1 METGEPEI
9 QQNPEIQ
16 PAPRPADV
24 VQAEFSLTAEA
35 WSGPLPHPDT
45 LERYEKLIPGSA
57 DRLLAA
63 FERQVAHRHNMDH
76 REARRLDWGLAS
88 AFLVVTMIITAGA
101 VLIFLGRGGSDW
113 REHRRSSCR
122 VYFRGVAPERAAAAP
137 RFRPARPKVRV
148 VALTL

>member
-76 REARRLDWGLAS
+76 REARRLDWGLAA

-101 VLIFLGRGGSDW
+101 VLIFLGHDWAGAGVIGVNIVGLAAVFISGASRRNGRRPPQDSDQ
-113 REHRRSSCR
+113 R
-122 VYFRGVAPERAAAAP
+122 AP
-137 RFRPARPKVRV
+137 R
-148 VALTL
+148 

>member
-76 REARRLDWGLAS
+76 REARRLDWGLAA

-101 VLIFLGRGGSDW
+101 VLIFLGHDW
-113 REHRRSSCR
+113 AGAGVIGVNIVGLAAVFISGASRRNGR
-122 VYFRGVAPERAAAAP
+122 
-137 RFRPARPKVRV
+137 RPPQ
-148 VALTL
+148 